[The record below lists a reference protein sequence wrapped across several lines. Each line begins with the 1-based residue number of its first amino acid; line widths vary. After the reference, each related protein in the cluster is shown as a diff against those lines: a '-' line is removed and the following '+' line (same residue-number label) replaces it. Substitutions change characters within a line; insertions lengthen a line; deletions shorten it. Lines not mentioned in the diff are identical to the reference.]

1 MIHAGEIVFLRD
13 GGGYGNGG
21 VVPGTIRA
29 IALLAVLP
37 LTGLGVG
44 APGTVAYADDCLAA
58 PNSTAPQ
65 GSHWCYRIDRAKKLK
80 CWYLRALDESG
91 QQTAVGAISGIAP
104 TPRPQSTDA
113 PSASLPV
120 PSIDA
125 PISVIPAESAR
136 PLKKLAAK
144 PQPGTST
151 ARNADPETRGQDGT
165 LAPSIPQA
173 RALQGSSRAAGSN
186 PTTKSATR
194 DATPDGD
201 AEPSG
206 RPAAS
211 IPQIPAL
218 QKDAPEAAGFNTAPI
233 SAPPDATSN
242 ADVEKSGLEGS
253 LASPIPQAAV
263 LQKDASPV
271 DASNPTPVTGTSVEP
286 AEEVGE
292 LMFKSADQASD
303 NAQDTVEATNT
314 HAVIAFRNK
323 WNISSMGSL
332 AAMPTVETVAVLML
346 GIALAGILS
355 GVLLMIVETRRVA
368 DHAESSL
375 INDRNQLVRGE
386 TDLEA
391 ALLANMMA
399 LWRPPEAKR
408 SDGAKPFLLAPIGS
422 GLSRRAASDNA

>member
-1 MIHAGEIVFLRD
+1 MEASCQAPSGQLPFSLCFPYPAWASAHQ
-13 GGGYGNGG
+13 
-21 VVPGTIRA
+21 
-29 IALLAVLP
+29 AVLHTP
-37 LTGLGVG
+37 TIVLLRQIPRPHRAATGTTALTGRKSSS
-44 APGTVAYADDCLAA
+44 AGTFVSSMNRGNKQLLERYLEL
-58 PNSTAPQ
+58 PPQ
-65 GSHWCYRIDRAKKLK
+65 PDRSRPTRR
-80 CWYLRALDESG
+80 LRHRRVRQL
-91 QQTAVGAISGIAP
+91 TL
-104 TPRPQSTDA
+104 RF
-113 PSASLPV
+113 SLIPV
-120 PSIDA
+120 PA
-125 PISVIPAESAR
+125 KSAR
-136 PLKKLAAK
+136 PVIKLAAK
-144 PQPGTST
+144 PQP
-151 ARNADPETRGQDGT
+151 ETEPREQEGT
-165 LAPSIPQA
+165 LAPSIPQT
-173 RALQGSSRAAGSN
+173 RALQGPSQAAGSN

-194 DATPDGD
+194 DATPDGA

-218 QKDAPEAAGFNTAPI
+218 QKDALEAEDFNTAPI
-233 SAPPDATSN
+233 SVPPDATSN

-271 DASNPTPVTGTSVEP
+271 DESTSVEP

-303 NAQDTVEATNT
+303 NAENTVEATNT
-314 HAVIAFRNK
+314 PALIAFRHK

-332 AAMPTVETVAVLML
+332 AAMPTGETVAILMF
-346 GIALAGILS
+346 GIALAGILY

-368 DHAESSL
+368 DHPESSL
-375 INDRNQLVRGE
+375 INDRNQLVEGE

-399 LWRPPEAKR
+399 LARPLEAKR

-422 GLSRRAASDNA
+422 WGAPVLPRC